1 MKLGVFVGVWFYFL
15 MVILCC
21 PFMILTSLFADLC
34 YPNPSQNLARQVTG
48 GTRDL
53 LVFYSTCRGE
63 DSVRQNFIKASIAFE
78 TIKQQVATLDG
89 MCPGDSN
96 IAIFTSAVSDMKT
109 QLGIMRDQ
117 VSCPALKEVILTF
130 LNESLCGGI
139 YSGIYSIWISQL
151 ITSFFL
157 LMLIITS
164 SVLYQ
169 YYGDAHKIAAGDHD
183 LGGSGELVHAHT
195 VNAADEETIK
205 GIETA
210 VAYDVTHDPDDFNA
224 QVELIKVGHNDAAD
238 EQNPG
243 HESHELK

>member
-1 MKLGVFVGVWFYFL
+1 MKFGIFIGLWFYFL

-21 PFMILTSLFADLC
+21 PFMIFTSLFADLC

-48 GTRDL
+48 GTREL
-53 LVFYSTCRGE
+53 LVFYTTCRGE
-63 DSVRQNFIKASIAFE
+63 DSVRQNFIKASTAFE
-78 TIKQQVATLDG
+78 TIKVQVATLEG

-96 IAIFTSAVSDMKT
+96 IGTFTLAVSDMKT

-130 LNESLCGGI
+130 LNDSLCGGI

-169 YYGDAHKIAAGDHD
+169 YFGDAQKIAAGDHD
-183 LGGSGELVHAHT
+183 LGSGELVHAHT
-195 VNAADEETIK
+195 VHAADEETNK
-205 GIETA
+205 GIEAA
-210 VAYDVTHDPDDFNA
+210 VAYDLTHDPDEFNA

-238 EQNPG
+238 ERNPDQ
-243 HESHELK
+243 ELK